1 MFLLCFSRGNSLTPY
16 SKSVPA
22 VIAKASAVYNPI
34 IYAII
39 HPRYRYSKYIGM
51 CMTVHANVDLL
62 SSPSEPCSALWS
74 CTTPWLTGGGGDA
87 QGHLSSYQGQPLQTT
102 LQTKGPNQRGSKNHI
117 LTNLSS
123 YICTRSRFGF
133 LKHFFTKNF
142 ETLAGKDTLLYK
154 GDILVTELL
163 FSIPVGFFQV
173 FQSVEPQSDAVSKV
187 LRKHK

>member
-39 HPRYRYSKYIGM
+39 HPRYRYSKYIGT

-74 CTTPWLTGGGGDA
+74 CTTLWLTGGGGDA
-87 QGHLSSYQGQPLQTT
+87 QGHIRDSHYRPLSRQKVPTSEAQ
-102 LQTKGPNQRGSKNHI
+102 KI

-123 YICTRSRFGF
+123 YICMCSRFGF

-163 FSIPVGFFQV
+163 FSIPVGFF
-173 FQSVEPQSDAVSKV
+173 SSLSK
-187 LRKHK
+187 RS